1 LGTPGAKP
9 ERSER
14 GGTRI
19 PCEISATL
27 TIRDA
32 REPFSQRCLIILAN
46 LRGCAVRSPAPI
58 PIGTEVCLAG
68 LPARP
73 DVSAHVVTCIS
84 LGRFEYLWLIG
95 LALNEPGNVWG
106 IENVPEDWIE
116 EGNRDEW
123 ENGQF
128 DQQDRKKQA

>member
-1 LGTPGAKP
+1 MGTPGAKP

-32 REPFSQRCLIILAN
+32 REPFSQQCLIILAN

-58 PIGTEVCLAG
+58 PVGTEVWLAG
-68 LPARP
+68 LPAQP
-73 DVSAHVVTCIS
+73 EVSAHVVTCIS
-84 LGRFEYLWLIG
+84 LGQFEHLWLLG
-95 LALNEPGNVWG
+95 LALVEPGNVWG
-106 IENVPEDWIE
+106 IENVPEDWISD
-116 EGNRDEW
+116 NW
-123 ENGQF
+123 ENEQF
-128 DQQDRKKQA
+128 DRQDRKKQA